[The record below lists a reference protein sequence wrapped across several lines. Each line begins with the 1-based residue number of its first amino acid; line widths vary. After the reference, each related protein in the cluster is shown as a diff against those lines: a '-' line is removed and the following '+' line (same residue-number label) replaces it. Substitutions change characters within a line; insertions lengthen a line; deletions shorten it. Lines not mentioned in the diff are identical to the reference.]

1 MDIEVNHYI
10 YDIKFRCLKGADDAD
25 ELDLRDLL
33 YYADSVSDRKECYFF
48 KTIKDRFIIGFLTKW
63 EGAYRAGECFFNIF
77 SMKVD
82 DVRKARLGDIITELR
97 RRIIKNPDENFE
109 TTFVISVGE
118 EYEYPLV
125 VAQIYKDIVLNG
137 KVYAPIDFISLF
149 KSKVEDAL
157 EKIKF
162 ISCESRRSQYFNAVE
177 GNLHLHIDDNN
188 NLVKYIREGHRIV
201 LKDRLTDEEIE
212 LKRCSFCYSLKNVK
226 YDECG
231 LKVCGKHEEIL
242 HKGIYKLKEEK
253 SELYEENKSLKTKI
267 HKLEK
272 ENESLKVENGKLE
285 ADNKILKESIRNLQ
299 QRIHKLWEKNESLR
313 ADKRSLEEENKK
325 LEAENKDLRDSI
337 QKLEKENESLKAE
350 NGKLKGDNENLR
362 KRIHKLEEENKK
374 LRAKNRELETAESRR
389 RERGGRRESLL
400 QRTKQFLLNVLHRV
414 NFGQWKCK
422 RHQ

>member
-212 LKRCSFCYSLKNVK
+212 SKRCSFCYSLKNVK

-272 ENESLKVENGKLE
+272 ENESLKVENG
-285 ADNKILKESIRNLQ
+285 
-299 QRIHKLWEKNESLR
+299 
-313 ADKRSLEEENKK
+313 K

>member
-212 LKRCSFCYSLKNVK
+212 SKRCSFCYSLKNVK

-253 SELYEENKSLKTKI
+253 SELYEENRSLKTKI

-272 ENESLKVENGKLE
+272 ENESLKAENG
-285 ADNKILKESIRNLQ
+285 
-299 QRIHKLWEKNESLR
+299 
-313 ADKRSLEEENKK
+313 K

>member
-253 SELYEENKSLKTKI
+253 SELYEENKSLKT
-267 HKLEK
+267 
-272 ENESLKVENGKLE
+272 N
-285 ADNKILKESIRNLQ
+285 
-299 QRIHKLWEKNESLR
+299 
-313 ADKRSLEEENKK
+313 
-325 LEAENKDLRDSI
+325 I

>member
-285 ADNKILKESIRNLQ
+285 A
-299 QRIHKLWEKNESLR
+299 
-313 ADKRSLEEENKK
+313 
-325 LEAENKDLRDSI
+325 ENKDLRDSI

>member
-285 ADNKILKESIRNLQ
+285 ADNK
-299 QRIHKLWEKNESLR
+299 
-313 ADKRSLEEENKK
+313 
-325 LEAENKDLRDSI
+325 DLRDSI

-374 LRAKNRELETAESRR
+374 LRAKNRELETAESRK